1 MSFALM
7 LLRLAVLREPS
18 STEESESIELVADLL
33 LDDKLGSSTN
43 CSLAWCVLSNVIGS
57 KQLPSWATTEG
68 NGQSSKF
75 LQLVDRAVNDC
86 DPSSSD
92 AKIRGSASAFLYN
105 TARQLTVDSNGNDGE
120 LSEATMSILIGC
132 LEKLGNGETDD
143 VTLITR
149 LYMCIGQILANSK
162 TAVLLVKDLGMAD
175 VIGNESHHKLSK
187 DVQTLSEEVTS
198 LL

>member
-1 MSFALM
+1 M
-7 LLRLAVLREPS
+7 V
-18 STEESESIELVADLL
+18 
-33 LDDKLGSSTN
+33 
-43 CSLAWCVLSNVIGS
+43 CVEQCYRVETAPFVGYNRR
-57 KQLPSWATTEG
+57 Q
-68 NGQSSKF
+68 
-75 LQLVDRAVNDC
+75 
-86 DPSSSD
+86 SD

-105 TARQLTVDSNGNDGE
+105 TARQLTVDSYGNDGTGGSNGE

-149 LYMCIGQILANSK
+149 LYMCIGKILANSK

-175 VIGNESHHKLSK
+175 VIGNESHHKLSL
-187 DVQTLSEEVTS
+187 DVQTLSEEVAS